1 MDLKWLTN
9 ITSFFKPAAHWT
21 NSALKGPW
29 FSSLYEV
36 AFTLVVSNA
45 MIFLAAYI
53 HILIKSDGIVFA
65 DALSIIFNEKIKPTE
80 LIGFVMGFIAPSLW
94 IMFTNLRIWKHSWL
108 WLLFCVLQ
116 IVVVVCSSV
125 VFALAVSSTL
135 VNSETAQLSAY
146 WFLWTALIVW
156 YFTLVY
162 QKAVL
167 NGINKQFSMPR
178 PGKESGSDVMAAL
191 KG

>member
-1 MDLKWLTN
+1 MDLKWLNN
-9 ITSFFKPAAHWT
+9 IFSFFRPAAQWT
-21 NSALKGPW
+21 NSTLKGPW
-29 FSSLYEV
+29 LSSLYEV

-45 MIFLAAYI
+45 MILLAAYI
-53 HILIKSDGIVFA
+53 HILIKSDGLVFA
-65 DALSIIFNEKIKPTE
+65 EALATIFDEKIKPTE
-80 LIGFVMGFIAPSLW
+80 LIGFVMGLIAPSLW

-108 WLLFCVLQ
+108 WVIFCVLQ
-116 IVVVVCSSV
+116 ILVVVCSSV

-135 VNSETAQLSAY
+135 INSEVAQLSAY
-146 WFLWTALIVW
+146 WFLLIALIVW

-167 NGINKQFSMPR
+167 DGINKQFGMPR